1 MIVFDHMASLENHK
15 KPCVLI
21 IDLGGGFRYL
31 KLFQGVSFWFVITI
45 RIDQVRGLGIENR
58 GG

>member
-21 IDLGGGFRYL
+21 IDLGGVFL
-31 KLFQGVSFWFVITI
+31 DILSCFKVFLFGS
-45 RIDQVRGLGIENR
+45 
-58 GG
+58 